1 MTTKVKTVEELLDSV
16 MPSSK
21 NSGKHKHYFRKKT
34 HDCRCGMQQE
44 LVIGAVTD
52 SGIQLTQATKKPEIA
67 HVEVWFDWSPKV
79 FFWIVQRCDKDE
91 NQIGEAAYFTYKK
104 EAVAEALR
112 IREESDVDITI
123 RVETAGQG
131 ASDPSRS
138 KKFI

>member
-44 LVIGAVTD
+44 LVIG
-52 SGIQLTQATKKPEIA
+52 GATEEEDVIG